1 MMTVNELPRGRELRI
16 CALRALERLGGRGT
30 AARIAAEICGS
41 ESPVSGNGDYVSLE
55 RRRMRSDFE
64 FDIGLA
70 GAALQ
75 KSGLLRAGDKGVWF
89 LTDRYQKPAKKLPG
103 FLRFSWDV
111 MRAGKRVP
119 DSGAG
124 IRPAP
129 RSRRETD
136 SVPAGGFVRSSL
148 FRARALSVPVFF
160 PFGLS
165 SPLRSGRGSR

>member
-1 MMTVNELPRGRELRI
+1 MMAVNELPRGRELRI

-30 AARIAAEICGS
+30 AAQIAAEICGS

-75 KSGLLRAGDKGVWF
+75 KSGLLRAGVWF

-103 FLRFSWDV
+103 FLRFFLGRD
-111 MRAGKRVP
+111 
-119 DSGAG
+119 
-124 IRPAP
+124 
-129 RSRRETD
+129 
-136 SVPAGGFVRSSL
+136 
-148 FRARALSVPVFF
+148 AR
-160 PFGLS
+160 G
-165 SPLRSGRGSR
+165 

>member
-30 AARIAAEICGS
+30 TAQIAAEICGS

-103 FLRFSWDV
+103 FLRFFLGRD
-111 MRAGKRVP
+111 
-119 DSGAG
+119 
-124 IRPAP
+124 
-129 RSRRETD
+129 
-136 SVPAGGFVRSSL
+136 
-148 FRARALSVPVFF
+148 AR
-160 PFGLS
+160 G
-165 SPLRSGRGSR
+165 